1 MQINVKNVLNMEKM
15 RGKFHHSSYIC
26 SIHGAEGEFYLV
38 IVTCVTDYVFQL
50 NPLTIIKRK

>member
-1 MQINVKNVLNMEKM
+1 MQINVKNILNMEKM

-38 IVTCVTDYVFQL
+38 IVTCVTDCLSVKPINHY
-50 NPLTIIKRK
+50 